1 MNPIP
6 VILNGR
12 YATLKPMHETHVE
25 DLWAVAQ
32 DPAIWEFNPSPVRN
46 IESMRQYVLYA
57 LSQQNEKKQLPFV
70 ISENKSGKIIGST
83 RFYDI
88 SIQHKGL
95 SIGYTWLSPAFWRTS
110 INTDC
115 KFLLLSHA
123 FDTLS
128 AIRVQL
134 KTDLRNI
141 RSQNAIKRIGA
152 KQEGIFRKHMILDSG
167 LFRDSMFFSIIDD
180 DWQSVKMDLGK
191 KLESPDVS

>member
-1 MNPIP
+1 
-6 VILNGR
+6 
-12 YATLKPMHETHVE
+12 
-25 DLWAVAQ
+25 
-32 DPAIWEFNPSPVRN
+32 

-167 LFRDSMFFSIIDD
+167 LFRDSMFFSITDD
-180 DWQSVKMDLGK
+180 DWQSVKMNLEK
-191 KLESPDVS
+191 KLESPDAT